1 LETLDSVAAEIIEF
15 EYPDQVDFLPSIAH
29 NFDCETVINFENE
42 LLLFSKN
49 RLDLKT
55 KWYSLPKNAGN
66 YPANLVQE
74 FESDGLI
81 TGAAISG
88 DKNVIALLGYHQNDG
103 EFEPFIW
110 LLHEFSD
117 GKIFDGKSKKL
128 DLTFNAQFEAICFG
142 KNKTL
147 YFSHESETGNLPQ
160 FIYQIDIEPFLN

>member
-1 LETLDSVAAEIIEF
+1 
-15 EYPDQVDFLPSIAH
+15 
-29 NFDCETVINFENE
+29 
-42 LLLFSKN
+42 
-49 RLDLKT
+49 LDLKT

-66 YPANLVQE
+66 YTANLVQE
-74 FESDGLI
+74 LELDGLI

-128 DLTFNAQFEAICFG
+128 DLTFNAQFEAIFFG
-142 KNKTL
+142 KIKPSIFPMNLKVEICPNSFTKL
-147 YFSHESETGNLPQ
+147 TSSH
-160 FIYQIDIEPFLN
+160 F